1 MPDPQLGIMP
11 GSWLILVLAVSSAA
25 ALAHAATVERTFN
38 VLSYALSSESPGNI
52 SITAVDGVPGPVIE
66 AYEGDNLVVHVI
78 NDSPNNVT
86 LTQLF
91 PQFQPKRSRRLR
103 FAVPSCIIHC
113 RHGVFQRR
121 TPWADGP
128 SMVTHRYTYRFNVT
142 GQEGT
147 LWWHAHSSFLRATV
161 YGALVI
167 RPSRVA
173 AAYPFAMPDGEHVV
187 LLGEWWNNA
196 TAISSNANAD
206 AYTINGKPGDL
217 YAGET
222 TANRSA
228 KFEVTGNSTYLLR
241 IINAALNTAFF
252 FEVAGHNFTVVA
264 ADASYTSPYR
274 TDVIVIA
281 PGQTVDALMD
291 ADASPG
297 SYYMAISSY
306 QSASPLS
313 PAGFNGNTTT
323 ALVEYAGEQHSP
335 AAARPAMPLP
345 TSTRTANRF
354 YTSMKALLRPGRRTV
369 PLAVDTSMFVTVG
382 LGLRYPCD
390 PKLPSCKP
398 IPMATMNNQSFTL
411 PTTMSMLNAMYYYGN
426 NTTRGVYTSDFPDKP
441 PVTFDYTNET
451 RTQVAAALLF
461 PGRTVTK
468 TKVLRYNATVEVVL
482 QNTALVGRESHP
494 MHLHATTFL
503 CWRRDSKRFN
513 LVDPQER
520 NTVAVP
526 TGGWAVIRFVA
537 DNPGMWFMHCH
548 IDSHLAIGLA
558 MVFEV
563 ADGPTPD
570 TALPP
575 PPPDLPRLVHERS
588 PSYQLSIQGSRAGTL
603 WTLLDAYAREKTVRT
618 KKKLYVAV
626 TEIGDIY
633 DGNPIRHSSR
643 RQLCLCFVFLPSLTL
658 LHSARP
664 SIPPMVRLLLAL
676 ALLLVGP
683 VADAA
688 TAKYTFT
695 LMTPWADGPSMVS
708 QCPIQP
714 STSYTYRFSVPGQ
727 EGTLW
732 WHAHSS
738 FLRATVYGA
747 FIVRPRAGNAYP
759 FPAPDKEVPIVLG
772 NRCCAV
778 LFCISGRRLAMAS
791 PVCQP
796 RWWNRN
802 VVDVENDAILSGQL
816 PAQSDAFTINGKT
829 GLLYQCASTYA
840 SHETFTAVVD
850 PNTRVLLRVI
860 NAGLNSH
867 LFFKLAGHN
876 FTVVAVDAG
885 YTSNLSTDT
894 LVIAPGQTVDALV
907 TTSASPGSYY
917 MAIQAYDTMSP
928 LTFATSD
935 TTTATA
941 IFQYNGTSTNP
952 PAMPTMPSSSD
963 SATANAFY
971 FGLRGLSG
979 LEGTT
984 SVPSPVDVSMTI
996 ELGLG
1001 QLPCDPSQTRCN
1013 GTAAAAAMNGV
1024 SFRLPGPEESSLL
1037 GAHVN
1042 ALTGVFTEDFPDGPP
1057 PSGTAMSVGT
1067 KVKKLAY
1074 NSVVEIVLQNPSA
1087 VPTEN
1092 HPIHL
1097 HGFNFFVLAQ
1107 GVGTFTPGS
1116 VSYNLVDP
1124 VARNTIAVPG
1134 GGWAVIR
1141 FVANNPG
1148 MWFFHCHLDPH
1159 VPMGLGMVFQVDS
1172 GTTPGSTLPTPPAD
1186 WSYAAAAAAAAAEDA
1201 APAPAPTLA
1210 PASAPAPANSTT
1222 RAGQQPPPRAVDHK
1236 PAGMAGAPLLLLPV
1250 LDRGL
1255 MGTFLERF
1263 RRRRRRRTKS
1273 SSDIL
1278 PPSLS
1283 LPWALI
1289 CALIGGAQP
1298 NMIGGPLD
1306 GGHGSTHEVELS
1318 TLPTDTQTLDRS
1330 RGLALLRRE
1339 APPRRPLPSLAKADL
1354 LRRATASTSN
1364 VAAREQIFPNEPAM
1378 ASTEPSNTSTLS
1390 LLHS

>member
-1 MPDPQLGIMP
+1 MVYILQNFQVATL
-11 GSWLILVLAVSSAA
+11 SWPRICQ
-25 ALAHAATVERTFN
+25 
-38 VLSYALSSESPGNI
+38 PGNI

-86 LTQLF
+86 
-91 PQFQPKRSRRLR
+91 
-103 FAVPSCIIHC
+103 VHW
-113 RHGVFQRR
+113 HGVFQRR

-128 SMVTHRYTYRFNVT
+128 SMVTQCPIRPGSRYTYRFNVT

-482 QNTALVGRESHP
+482 QNTALGFGNYD
-494 MHLHATTFL
+494 AG
-503 CWRRDSKRFN
+503 RDSKRFN

-575 PPPDLPRLVHERS
+575 PPPDLPR
-588 PSYQLSIQGSRAGTL
+588 
-603 WTLLDAYAREKTVRT
+603 
-618 KKKLYVAV
+618 
-626 TEIGDIY
+626 
-633 DGNPIRHSSR
+633 
-643 RQLCLCFVFLPSLTL
+643 C
-658 LHSARP
+658 
-664 SIPPMVRLLLAL
+664 
-676 ALLLVGP
+676 
-683 VADAA
+683 
-688 TAKYTFT
+688 
-695 LMTPWADGPSMVS
+695 
-708 QCPIQP
+708 
-714 STSYTYRFSVPGQ
+714 
-727 EGTLW
+727 
-732 WHAHSS
+732 
-738 FLRATVYGA
+738 
-747 FIVRPRAGNAYP
+747 
-759 FPAPDKEVPIVLG
+759 
-772 NRCCAV
+772 
-778 LFCISGRRLAMAS
+778 
-791 PVCQP
+791 
-796 RWWNRN
+796 
-802 VVDVENDAILSGQL
+802 
-816 PAQSDAFTINGKT
+816 
-829 GLLYQCASTYA
+829 
-840 SHETFTAVVD
+840 
-850 PNTRVLLRVI
+850 
-860 NAGLNSH
+860 
-867 LFFKLAGHN
+867 
-876 FTVVAVDAG
+876 
-885 YTSNLSTDT
+885 
-894 LVIAPGQTVDALV
+894 
-907 TTSASPGSYY
+907 
-917 MAIQAYDTMSP
+917 
-928 LTFATSD
+928 
-935 TTTATA
+935 
-941 IFQYNGTSTNP
+941 
-952 PAMPTMPSSSD
+952 
-963 SATANAFY
+963 
-971 FGLRGLSG
+971 
-979 LEGTT
+979 
-984 SVPSPVDVSMTI
+984 
-996 ELGLG
+996 
-1001 QLPCDPSQTRCN
+1001 
-1013 GTAAAAAMNGV
+1013 
-1024 SFRLPGPEESSLL
+1024 
-1037 GAHVN
+1037 
-1042 ALTGVFTEDFPDGPP
+1042 
-1057 PSGTAMSVGT
+1057 
-1067 KVKKLAY
+1067 
-1074 NSVVEIVLQNPSA
+1074 
-1087 VPTEN
+1087 
-1092 HPIHL
+1092 
-1097 HGFNFFVLAQ
+1097 
-1107 GVGTFTPGS
+1107 
-1116 VSYNLVDP
+1116 
-1124 VARNTIAVPG
+1124 
-1134 GGWAVIR
+1134 
-1141 FVANNPG
+1141 
-1148 MWFFHCHLDPH
+1148 
-1159 VPMGLGMVFQVDS
+1159 
-1172 GTTPGSTLPTPPAD
+1172 
-1186 WSYAAAAAAAAAEDA
+1186 
-1201 APAPAPTLA
+1201 
-1210 PASAPAPANSTT
+1210 
-1222 RAGQQPPPRAVDHK
+1222 
-1236 PAGMAGAPLLLLPV
+1236 
-1250 LDRGL
+1250 
-1255 MGTFLERF
+1255 
-1263 RRRRRRRTKS
+1263 
-1273 SSDIL
+1273 
-1278 PPSLS
+1278 
-1283 LPWALI
+1283 
-1289 CALIGGAQP
+1289 
-1298 NMIGGPLD
+1298 
-1306 GGHGSTHEVELS
+1306 
-1318 TLPTDTQTLDRS
+1318 
-1330 RGLALLRRE
+1330 
-1339 APPRRPLPSLAKADL
+1339 
-1354 LRRATASTSN
+1354 
-1364 VAAREQIFPNEPAM
+1364 
-1378 ASTEPSNTSTLS
+1378 
-1390 LLHS
+1390 